1 MENNK
6 EKAAQM
12 LVEECRNRWEI
23 LNLFKQRFV
32 GECNNKN
39 QDGDGGKDRGA
50 NQNVADIDDIT
61 AVILFVGM
69 EKEYD

>member
-1 MENNK
+1 MDNNK
-6 EKAAQM
+6 EKSAQM

-32 GECNNKN
+32 GELNNKN
-39 QDGDGGKDRGA
+39 EDGEGGKDRGS
-50 NQNVADIDDIT
+50 NQNVGDIDDIT